1 MIKYPAITYRLFK
14 DKLFSASLLSI
25 GIGLILSVNA
35 PETFA
40 KTKSE
45 KITNTTS
52 NKIVKHKSAL
62 PLEQSLSTKTHNIKS
77 VKEITTLKPVA
88 NKNKQ
93 TPLQNHHIAEAI
105 KLSKKS
111 DPVKTDSKQSIK
123 ETATLKS
130 LANRNKP
137 KSLPVQIVSKKTIK
151 EIPIL
156 KSVANKGKQKPL
168 QIHIATDTH
177 NTNKQHPH
185 TVLTAKS
192 RHTEPQEEIS
202 TLSLASEPTETNERI
217 QSLIAP
223 PSNDNDIVLSHST
236 PINNQVTGPVAS
248 VHGVIDQSLRE
259 SATNAGLT
267 DELIQELTSVF
278 AWDIDFA
285 NNLDQGDKFT
295 LVYEQGTDGANPQI
309 VAAEFT
315 NRGRILTAL
324 RYTTPDGTVNYFS
337 PEGKPMRKSFLS
349 APLDYLKISSGFST
363 HRKHPILNRIRAHKG
378 VDYAARTGTPVKSA
392 GDGEI
397 KFAGN
402 QGGYGQMLIVK
413 HGEHYETVYAH
424 LSDFKDG
431 LEAGDT
437 VKQGEV
443 IGYVGQTGLATGPHL
458 HYEFRVDGQH
468 RNPEALNTARSAPLH
483 DEILADFKDQTKA
496 NLNLLNKTKARSLLA
511 RN

>member
-1 MIKYPAITYRLFK
+1 MIKYQPTTYRLSKNKPFY
-14 DKLFSASLLSI
+14 ASLLSI
-25 GIGLILSVNA
+25 GIGLALTICA
-35 PETFA
+35 PVTFA
-40 KTKSE
+40 KTKDT
-45 KITNTTS
+45 KKATTS
-52 NKIVKHKSAL
+52 HKAVKH
-62 PLEQSLSTKTHNIKS
+62 EVIK
-77 VKEITTLKPVA
+77 P
-88 NKNKQ
+88 
-93 TPLQNHHIAEAI
+93 
-105 KLSKKS
+105 SKKS
-111 DPVKTDSKQSIK
+111 I
-123 ETATLKS
+123 
-130 LANRNKP
+130 
-137 KSLPVQIVSKKTIK
+137 PVQTVSKKNVI
-151 EIPIL
+151 ENPAL
-156 KSVANKGKQKPL
+156 KSVANKSKQKSL
-168 QIHIATDTH
+168 NSHIAKAPANH
-177 NTNKQHPH
+177 NTKKQHQH
-185 TVLTAKS
+185 TVLLAKS
-192 RHTEPQEEIS
+192 RHTQSQEDLS
-202 TLSLASEPTETNERI
+202 TLTLASEATETNERI
-217 QSLIAP
+217 QSMIETP
-223 PSNDNDIVLSHST
+223 TSDIVLSHST
-236 PINNQVTGPVAS
+236 PINNKITGPVTS
-248 VHGVIDQSLRE
+248 VHGVIDQSLSE

-267 DELIQELTSVF
+267 NELIEELTSVF

-295 LVYEQGTDGANPQI
+295 LVYEQGTDGTNPQI

-397 KFAGN
+397 KFAGT

-431 LEAGDT
+431 LEAGDI

-458 HYEFRVDGQH
+458 HYEFRVDGEH
-468 RNPEALNTARSAPLH
+468 RNPEALNTAQTAPLH

-496 NLNLLNKTKARSLLA
+496 NLNQLNKTKAQSLLA